1 MADRKDPFRG
11 FNFRLEMSGVT
22 EAGFREVTGL
32 DASTDVAEYREGKD
46 QGNFPRKL
54 TGLNKH
60 ANLTLKR
67 GIDPD
72 NKLWD
77 WYKKVVSGKNDRQ
90 NGSIVLCDE
99 TGEEKVRWNFKQ
111 AWPTKMTGPGLNATS
126 NDVAIEGV
134 EIVCEELEREK

>member
-1 MADRKDPFRG
+1 MTDRKDPFRG

-22 EAGFREVTGL
+22 EAGFRECSGL

-60 ANLTLKR
+60 ANITLKR
-67 GIDPD
+67 GIDLD
-72 NKLWD
+72 NKVWE
-77 WYKKVVSGKNDRQ
+77 WYKKVVGGKTERQ
-90 NGSIVLCDE
+90 DGSIVIYDE
-99 TGEEKVRWNFKQ
+99 AGQPQSRWNFKA
-111 AWPTKMTGPGLNATS
+111 AWPTKVTGPTLNATS
-126 NDVAIEGV
+126 NDVAIESV